1 MHFAWSTYVSLTC
14 LTHGLRLHTPTPTQL
29 TMNEDFSFVRFLKV
43 VKTLYESSTFTQLGK
58 TVGSALNPLAGPIYS
73 NKLDD
78 ESRKGGR
85 GSNRTKENKKSTRSP
100 GSESIFDAITDA
112 CSAAVQKDTV
122 RRDESKEDQRTTITR
137 KDNLFE
143 QMIKGC
149 SLLSSPAEDEFSD
162 EDTFKT
168 RTEDEH
174 SYDSEGESFETMTDD
189 GYESRRRSKRR
200 D

>member
-1 MHFAWSTYVSLTC
+1 
-14 LTHGLRLHTPTPTQL
+14 
-29 TMNEDFSFVRFLKV
+29 MNEDFSFVRFLKV

-58 TVGSALNPLAGPIYS
+58 TVGSALNPLSGPIYS

-78 ESRKGGR
+78 ESKKGGR
-85 GSNRTKENKKSTRSP
+85 ASNRNKDSKKPISP
-100 GSESIFDAITDA
+100 GSDSIFDAFTDA
-112 CSAAVQKDTV
+112 CSAVQKDTV
-122 RRDESKEDQRTTITR
+122 GRDESMRSKEDQKTVSR

-149 SLLSSPAEDEFSD
+149 NLLSSPAEDEFSD

-168 RTEDEH
+168 RTEDDH
-174 SYDSEGESFETMTDD
+174 SYFSEGESFETMTDD

-200 D
+200 N

>member
-1 MHFAWSTYVSLTC
+1 MS
-14 LTHGLRLHTPTPTQL
+14 QL
-29 TMNEDFSFVRFLKV
+29 AMNEDFSFVRFLKV

-58 TVGSALNPLAGPIYS
+58 TVGSALNPLSGPIYS

-85 GSNRTKENKKSTRSP
+85 SHRSKDGKKSARSP
-100 GSESIFDAITDA
+100 GSDSIFDAFTDA
-112 CSAAVQKDTV
+112 CSVVQKDTG
-122 RRDESKEDQRTTITR
+122 RRDESKGDDKTTITR
-137 KDNLFE
+137 KDTLLE

-168 RTEDEH
+168 RTEDDH
-174 SYDSEGESFETMTDD
+174 SYYSEGESFETMTDD